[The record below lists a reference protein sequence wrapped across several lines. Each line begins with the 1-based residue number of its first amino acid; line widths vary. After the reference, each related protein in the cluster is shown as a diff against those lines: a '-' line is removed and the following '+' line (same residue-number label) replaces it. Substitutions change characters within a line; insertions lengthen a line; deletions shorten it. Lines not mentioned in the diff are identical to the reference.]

1 MHIENP
7 LDLCHNI
14 GKNVSA
20 TYLSKLQSTMLEAL
34 QCMESKKVPSRT
46 RPWGLFCLFQPAS
59 LSPATKSY
67 SIAGLF
73 EEGGKGVDI
82 EEVGCEEVSEVKEE
96 RWETDSAVEVVEEG
110 RSEGCVET
118 DVGSSGKST
127 PEKGSAACS

>member
-14 GKNVSA
+14 GKNVNA
-20 TYLSKLQSTMLEAL
+20 IYLSKLQSSMLEAL

-73 EEGGKGVDI
+73 KEGGS
-82 EEVGCEEVSEVKEE
+82 CEEVSEVEE
-96 RWETDSAVEVVEEG
+96 EGWETDSAVEVVEEG

-118 DVGSSGKST
+118 DVGGSGKST
-127 PEKGSAACS
+127 PEKGSAACA